1 MNPPKIR
8 PLRKGKSPRNVFSKG
23 RSSRPMSVGR
33 QLFESVLL
41 LGFGAGAFTFLSWL
55 PQKLDAMVVVSEA
68 IADLI
73 RGLSQLVEAALGL
86 TAIILIALLLVLA
99 FVSIIAGTI
108 RLFKGCSRLMRG
120 TTNPHVKTKRSAS
133 KIKR

>member
-1 MNPPKIR
+1 MNADKIR
-8 PLRKGKSPRNVFSKG
+8 PLRGRQAKRKVFSKG
-23 RSSRPMSVGR
+23 RASQSMSIGR
-33 QLFESVLL
+33 QCLDGFLL
-41 LGFGAGAFTFLSWL
+41 LSFGAGAFIFLSWL

-86 TAIILIALLLVLA
+86 AAIILIALLLVLA

-120 TTNPHVKTKRSAS
+120 TTNPHVKTRRSAS